1 MHVWGMCMILCYFFN
16 QQLFSFAFPILIA
29 LEIYMYTSNNKKK
42 QLMISVQNLHMI
54 NNQYMYFVCT
64 FLWWIILIIH
74 APTINVHAL
83 FQLNVSAFEALH
95 DVFIVCDIK
104 KRTNCLCLTSGGYT
118 FQIPMTSQSE
128 STRQNYKCT

>member
-1 MHVWGMCMILCYFFN
+1 
-16 QQLFSFAFPILIA
+16 
-29 LEIYMYTSNNKKK
+29 
-42 QLMISVQNLHMI
+42 MISVQNLHMI

-104 KRTNCLCLTSGGYT
+104 KTHKLSVFDLRGLHISDSHDISIWVN
-118 FQIPMTSQSE
+118 
-128 STRQNYKCT
+128 

>member
-1 MHVWGMCMILCYFFN
+1 MILCYFFN

-64 FLWWIILIIH
+64 FL
-74 APTINVHAL
+74 
-83 FQLNVSAFEALH
+83 
-95 DVFIVCDIK
+95 
-104 KRTNCLCLTSGGYT
+104 
-118 FQIPMTSQSE
+118 
-128 STRQNYKCT
+128 